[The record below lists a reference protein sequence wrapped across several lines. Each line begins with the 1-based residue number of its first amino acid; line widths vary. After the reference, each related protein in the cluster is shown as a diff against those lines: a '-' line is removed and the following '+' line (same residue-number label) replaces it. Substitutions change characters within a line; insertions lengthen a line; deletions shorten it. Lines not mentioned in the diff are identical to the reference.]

1 MQTATVAL
9 LGLACLLVGWVLMFI
24 LPGIRAFAW
33 AILALGAALIAAA
46 AVADFRRIRSALAS
60 RRGRF
65 GIGASVMVSLFA
77 GIVVLANAIS
87 MGNFHRFDLT
97 GLAQF
102 TLTSQT
108 KDVLARLDKPVEVV
122 TFFSPGVPAEISNYT
137 RSLLAEYRNH
147 SDRLSLKEIDPDLRP
162 DQARRYGVDRVGA
175 AYGAVVFRSGEGQ
188 RQVFTPEIAAGA
200 EHAFTGAILEV
211 TGTRQK
217 KVYFLTGH
225 GEAGVL
231 RDYSAAANGLRD
243 NLFQVDELDLAARPG
258 VPRDAAVL
266 VIAGPRQQLPSG
278 ELEMIRTWIRNDG
291 RVLILFDPNPPAGLR
306 QILADWWIDVEDGTL
321 VDPKSYVEPSR
332 DTLLVPRTRNGFGLS
347 ETYFPGA
354 TAVIPSGKAPSE
366 VTLSALVWTSPDAWL
381 EKGPG
386 GGEPAFDPRVDRK
399 GPLAIGALL
408 STGPA
413 GSAGQSATAET
424 ATRLIAIGDSDFASN
439 TNFSNGNNGALFLTA
454 VNWLAAGQEIIS
466 VDRKVLVTRRLLLS
480 PEQARFLH
488 LSSVGLLPLLVLA
501 AGGLVWWRRR

>member
-9 LGLACLLVGWVLMFI
+9 LGLASLLFGWVLMFI

-33 AILALGAALIAAA
+33 AIMALGAALIAAA

-60 RRGRF
+60 RRGRL
-65 GIGASVMVSLFA
+65 GIGATVMVSLFA

-87 MGNFHRFDLT
+87 MGNYHRFDLT

-122 TFFSPGVPAEISNYT
+122 TFFSPGVPAEISSYT
-137 RSLLAEYRNH
+137 RSLLAEYKNH
-147 SDRLSLKEIDPDLRP
+147 TDRLTLKEIDPDLRP
-162 DQARRYGVDRVGA
+162 DQARRYGVDRAGA

-188 RQVFTPEIAAGA
+188 RQILGPEIAAGA
-200 EHAFTGAILEV
+200 EHAFTSAILEV

-225 GEAGVL
+225 GEASVL
-231 RDYSAAANGLRD
+231 RDYSAAASGLRD
-243 NLFQVDELDLAARPG
+243 NLFQVDVLDLAAQPRVPG
-258 VPRDAAVL
+258 DAAVL
-266 VIAGPRQQLPSG
+266 VIAGPRQSPASG
-278 ELEMIRTWIRNDG
+278 ELELIRTWIRNDG
-291 RVLILFDPNPPAGLR
+291 RVLVLLDPNPPAGIR
-306 QILADWWIDVEDGTL
+306 QLLADWWIDIEDGTL

-332 DTLLVPRTRNGFGLS
+332 DTLLVPRTRNSFGLS

-354 TAVIPSGKAPSE
+354 TAVIPDGKAPSD

-408 STGPA
+408 STAPA
-413 GSAGQSATAET
+413 GAAGQNAET
-424 ATRLIAIGDSDFASN
+424 GTRLVAIGDSDFASN

-466 VDRKVLVTRRLLLS
+466 VDRKVLDTRRLLLS